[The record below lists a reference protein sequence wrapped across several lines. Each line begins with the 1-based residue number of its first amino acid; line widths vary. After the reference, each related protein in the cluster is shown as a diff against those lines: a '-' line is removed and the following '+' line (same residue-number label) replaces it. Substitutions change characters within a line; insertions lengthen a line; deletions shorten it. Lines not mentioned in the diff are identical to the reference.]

1 MDVSRRG
8 LIGGAIAALPAGSL
22 AVAVAEDPLRP
33 PFHIARASAG
43 AWQFRSWTWE
53 AGAWRPLTGEI
64 VSDGARLQVMGHPD
78 RRDTGALQ
86 AALVRISGD
95 IAG

>member
-8 LIGGAIAALPAGSL
+8 LIGGAIAALPTGSL
-22 AVAVAEDPLRP
+22 AVAVAEDPSRP
-33 PFHIARASAG
+33 PFHIAQASAD
-43 AWQFRSWTWE
+43 AWQFRSWTWK
-53 AGAWRPLTGEI
+53 ADAWRPLTGQI
-64 VSDGARLQVMGHPD
+64 VSDGDRLQVTGHPD
-78 RRDTGALQ
+78 SRDTAALQ